1 VGGIVILFTKIY
13 VAFVRSF
20 EQMNLKNMTFAK
32 IVIILALI
40 LAILFFAY
48 KIVDIQRIQEP
59 VVTIENQAI
68 QDSTVIME
76 RVERLWEIASNKYFY
91 SNVLAFKDNVKIKD
105 FQVPFTEKSFLI
117 KYDGYLKA
125 GINAEDMEILTNE
138 GKTIKLKLKN
148 SKILDHVIDEKSI
161 YVYDEKNSIFNNL
174 SIKDIFD
181 QLSEEKANIES
192 KLIEKGFL
200 TDTNNN
206 IKMFLE
212 EFLRNLGYEKIEIEF
227 ED

>member
-1 VGGIVILFTKIY
+1 
-13 VAFVRSF
+13 
-20 EQMNLKNMTFAK
+20 MNLKSLISMKT
-32 IVIILALI
+32 IVILALI
-40 LAILFFAY
+40 LAILFFSY
-48 KIVDIQRIQEP
+48 KIIDSQKTPEP
-59 VVTIENQAI
+59 IVKVENQTIE
-68 QDSTVIME
+68 DSTVIME
-76 RVERLWEIASNKYFY
+76 RVERLWEMSSNKYFY
-91 SNVLAFKDNVKIKD
+91 SNVLAFKDNMKIKD

-125 GINAEDMEILTNE
+125 GINAEDMEILHNE
-138 GKTIKLKLKN
+138 GKTIKIKLKN

-174 SIKDIFD
+174 SIKDIFN
-181 QLSEEKANIES
+181 QLSEEKANIEA

-200 TDTNNN
+200 IETNNN

-212 EFLRNLGYEKIEIEF
+212 EFLRNLGYEIIEIEF